1 LQPAKRDA
9 IFNLEYAVRELRRKR
24 GDVITIVS
32 ESIPITAIQCY
43 TLMLADDVQMI
54 TILIVLF
61 SSTVFGAKMAGL
73 GAYHDVRMQRD
84 EAETEF
90 QKVFS
95 ILPAENETL
104 SKRKWSI
111 DLGGSISA
119 DLGRGST
126 TNISSTFGDDLEAN
140 RPCPQKQEGGGG
152 GGDGDVDA
160 HRPRPKDEVCRRGRL
175 CVCVCVC
182 ARARA
187 RHVYVCV

>member
-1 LQPAKRDA
+1 MQPAKRDA

-43 TLMLADDVQMI
+43 TLMFADDIQMI

-95 ILPAENETL
+95 ILPEENETL
-104 SKRKWSI
+104 SKRKRSI

-119 DLGRGST
+119 ELRRGST

-140 RPCPQKQEGGGG
+140 RACPQKQEAGGEGGGRG
-152 GGDGDVDA
+152 RDGDVDA
-160 HRPRPKDEVCRRGRL
+160 HRPRPKNEVCKRGRL
-175 CVCVCVC
+175 CVCVRARDACVC
-182 ARARA
+182 L
-187 RHVYVCV
+187 